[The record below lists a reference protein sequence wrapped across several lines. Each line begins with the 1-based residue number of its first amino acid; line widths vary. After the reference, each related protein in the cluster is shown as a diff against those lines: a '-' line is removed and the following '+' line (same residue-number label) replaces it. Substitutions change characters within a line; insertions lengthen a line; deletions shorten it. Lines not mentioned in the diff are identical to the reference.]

1 MADLFSEPRVLS
13 LSELA
18 NGLSR
23 VVAAGFPGL
32 LWIRAEVAK
41 LNHYPESGHCYP
53 ALVEKEKGKILAEMR
68 GTIWANDFLRI
79 NRNFLQVTR
88 EPLREGIH
96 ILFRARVSFHPV
108 YGLSL
113 QIADIDPTYTL
124 GEMAREKLATIER
137 LKKEGLFD
145 LNRQLLFPALPK
157 NILLFPALPKNIAVI
172 SVKTSKGFSDF
183 ISIIENNSREFT
195 LTCVLF
201 PALLQGDKAV
211 ESILGQ
217 LERIRGYRR
226 YFDAVAIIRGGGGD
240 VGLNCYDHYALASA
254 VATFPIPVLTGI
266 GHSTNE
272 TVVEMV
278 AGKNLITP
286 TDLGYFL
293 IQQFQNFSARLAG
306 LNSEIARFAAEIL
319 DEEKKRLEDEKR
331 KVSRTARLS
340 LNEAQSVLELL
351 SHDLGR
357 YTVQRLHRAR
367 LSIQEMRTR
376 LRLQPMRILTQA
388 GGEVV
393 RQTLALGSATR
404 QAAANQAQRIA
415 RAESQ
420 VRALDPVNVLKRGY
434 SITYLNGKAL
444 KNASEAQPGDRVT
457 TRLASGSIES
467 EIISKS
473 E

>member
-157 NILLFPALPKNIAVI
+157 NIAVI

-217 LERIRGYRR
+217 LERIRGYSRL
-226 YFDAVAIIRGGGGD
+226 FDAVAIIRGGGGD

-306 LNSEIARFAAEIL
+306 LNSEIASFAAELL

-351 SHDLGR
+351 SRDLGR
-357 YTVQRLHRAR
+357 YTVQRLHRGQ
-367 LSIQEMRTR
+367 LGIQEMNTR

-388 GGEVV
+388 EGQVV
-393 RQTLALGSATR
+393 RQAQALESASR
-404 QAAANQAQRIA
+404 QATANQAQRIA

-434 SITYLNGKAL
+434 SITYLKGKAL
-444 KNASEAQPGDRVT
+444 KNASEAQPGEKIT
-457 TRLASGSIES
+457 TRLASGTIDS
-467 EIISKS
+467 EIISKA

>member
-157 NILLFPALPKNIAVI
+157 NIAVI

-306 LNSEIARFAAEIL
+306 LNSEIASFAAELL

-351 SHDLGR
+351 SRDLGR
-357 YTVQRLHRAR
+357 YTVQRLHRGQ
-367 LSIQEMRTR
+367 LGIQEMNTR

-388 GGEVV
+388 EGQVV
-393 RQTLALGSATR
+393 RQAQALESASR
-404 QAAANQAQRIA
+404 QATANQAQRIA

-434 SITYLNGKAL
+434 SITYLKGKAL
-444 KNASEAQPGDRVT
+444 KNASEAQPGEKIT
-457 TRLASGSIES
+457 TRLASGTIDS
-467 EIISKS
+467 EIISKA